1 MNKIYY
7 VNMSGKRSITNPGMT
22 YGKGFAIYVDDMGF
36 LSLDGKTVYTPCG
49 GRKALQSLVSSG
61 LENRGYFFIYP

>member
-7 VNMSGKRSITNPGMT
+7 VNMTGKRSITRPGVT
-22 YGKGFAIYVDDMGF
+22 YRKGFAIYVDDMGF
-36 LSLDGKTVYTPCG
+36 LSLDGKNVYIPCG
-49 GRKALQSLVSSG
+49 GRKALQSLAAYG